1 MDSITQAVGQF
12 FVDANATWSGFLGAL
27 TAIGFLSMA
36 IIETLKNMF
45 PVRNQFQSF
54 CLNQWLAAHQ
64 KIASERFVK
73 LKRPVSMDEAKA
85 DLLTLA
91 VNGNAGALFD
101 LPIEQLCGQLN
112 AAIRVALDYP
122 CEHFSL
128 LAIAAARA
136 PESDMALILSEGP
149 APIVDPDKMTA
160 AELKE
165 RSRFVDARNRVTQ
178 QVQRAV
184 DAFQISTG
192 FRWKF
197 WMQVASFV
205 LPALI
210 ALIALKHAHV
220 GKGALLLTAL
230 VAGFI
235 APVAHDVL
243 VVIQRLRRS

>member
-12 FVDANATWSGFLGAL
+12 FTDANATWSGFLGAL

-45 PVRNQFQSF
+45 PVRNWFQRL
-54 CLNQWLAAHQ
+54 CLNQWLTAHQ
-64 KIASERFVK
+64 TIATGRFGA
-73 LKRPVSMDEAKA
+73 LKRPVSMAEART

-91 VNGNAGALFD
+91 VNGDANALFD

-122 CEHFSL
+122 QDHFPL

-136 PESDMALILSEGP
+136 SERDIALILGEGP
-149 APIVDPDKMTA
+149 APIVDAGTLTA
-160 AELKE
+160 AQLKE

-197 WMQVASFV
+197 WLQVASFV
-205 LPALI
+205 LPVALVLL
-210 ALIALKHAHV
+210 ALRHAHA
-220 GKGALLLTAL
+220 GKGALVLTAL

-243 VVIQRLRRS
+243 VVIQRLRRA